1 MKIGINSVTRKSEL
15 PTYVKTKQTFED
27 KYPGVW
33 PGVNR
38 FEVTDAN
45 NNIIELWIRI
55 NGVMRDVT
63 EKYLLE
69 KEIERLECDT
79 DG

>member
-1 MKIGINSVTRKSEL
+1 MKQKHA
-15 PTYVKTKQTFED
+15 KTNQTFEE

-38 FEVTDAN
+38 FEVLDSN
-45 NNIIELWIRI
+45 NNIIELWVRI
-55 NGVMRDVT
+55 DGVMRDVT

-69 KEIERLECDT
+69 KEIERLECET

>member
-1 MKIGINSVTRKSEL
+1 MKIEINKVTRKSES
-15 PTYVKTKQTFED
+15 PTYVKTKQTFEE

-38 FEVTDAN
+38 FEVLDAN

-69 KEIERLECDT
+69 KEIERLE
-79 DG
+79 GRQ

>member
-1 MKIGINSVTRKSEL
+1 MKQKRT
-15 PTYVKTKQTFED
+15 KTNQTFEE

-38 FEVTDAN
+38 FEVLDSN
-45 NNIIELWIRI
+45 NNIIELWVRI

-69 KEIERLECDT
+69 KEIARLECET

>member
-1 MKIGINSVTRKSEL
+1 MKIGINKVTSKSEL
-15 PTYVKTKQTFED
+15 PTYTKTEQTFED

-38 FEVTDAN
+38 FEVTDVN
-45 NNIIELWIRI
+45 NNIIELWIRV

-69 KEIERLECDT
+69 KEIERLECDV